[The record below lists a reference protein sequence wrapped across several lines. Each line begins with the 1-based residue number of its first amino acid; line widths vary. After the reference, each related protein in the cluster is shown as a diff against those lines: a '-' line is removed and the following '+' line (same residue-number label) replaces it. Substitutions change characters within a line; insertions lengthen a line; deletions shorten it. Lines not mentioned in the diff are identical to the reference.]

1 MHGLS
6 SAEIAVQL
14 VLYIMCWFL
23 VHGINARMQ
32 SVWSWCR
39 SPGKRIH
46 LRPKLQ
52 TVKREYGRS
61 WKFPLV
67 VNMPSGNHCS
77 CVCTAALQQTQP
89 PDGGRQ
95 SATRP
100 CVCVHSVLYLW
111 LVRGVK
117 DEGPQ
122 VCPEPGG
129 AALPAVLLCCC
140 AILLHNHYTRDMKTK
155 QRMGA

>member
-1 MHGLS
+1 MCARLLYSKHSQLTV
-6 SAEIAVQL
+6 ATRVQL
-14 VLYIMCWFL
+14 G
-23 VHGINARMQ
+23 H
-32 SVWSWCR
+32 
-39 SPGKRIH
+39 
-46 LRPKLQ
+46 
-52 TVKREYGRS
+52 
-61 WKFPLV
+61 
-67 VNMPSGNHCS
+67 
-77 CVCTAALQQTQP
+77 
-89 PDGGRQ
+89 
-95 SATRP
+95 
-100 CVCVHSVLYLW
+100 VCVHSVLYLW